1 VTLNVDNLSFFQQ
14 LISKLKQRRDV
25 DLENDSFRI
34 QELCDLSLSI
44 LNRSTEGKSHAS
56 QVYPG
61 KIYIPPYYK
70 LAEGFKVTQLFLSPN
85 VKISEK
91 NARKVTSSTPEK
103 KQSTPTK
110 SPKKKAA
117 TPKKTPKKAAT
128 PKKKTPKKESK
139 KKESVVESRTKLK
152 RGAKK
157 VETYQEGEESED
169 KMEEEEEEEKESAES
184 EPEEE
189 EIQEPK
195 STMTRKRKNKI

>member
-169 KMEEEEEEEKESAES
+169 KMEEEEEEKESAES

>member
-1 VTLNVDNLSFFQQ
+1 VDNLSFFQQ

-25 DLENDSFRI
+25 DLEDDSFRI

-61 KIYIPPYYK
+61 KVYIPPYYK

-103 KQSTPTK
+103 KQSTPIK
-110 SPKKKAA
+110 SPKKKAINA
-117 TPKKTPKKAAT
+117 TPKKTPKKNAT
-128 PKKKTPKKESK
+128 PKKKTPKKGSK
-139 KKESVVESRTKLK
+139 KKEPVESRTKLK

-157 VETYQEGEESED
+157 VETYEENESED
-169 KMEEEEEEEKESAES
+169 KMEEEEEEKSEES
-184 EPEEE
+184 EEEK
-189 EIQEPK
+189 IPEPK
-195 STMTRKRKNKI
+195 STLNRKRKNKI

>member
-110 SPKKKAA
+110 STPKKKAA

-169 KMEEEEEEEKESAES
+169 KMEEEEEEKESAES

>member
-25 DLENDSFRI
+25 DLEDDSFRI

-110 SPKKKAA
+110 S
-117 TPKKTPKKAAT
+117 TPKKTPKKTAT
-128 PKKKTPKKESK
+128 PKKKTP

-157 VETYQEGEESED
+157 VETYQEGEESD
-169 KMEEEEEEEKESAES
+169 KMEEESAESEAS

-189 EIQEPK
+189 KIQEPK